1 MPRPALR
8 TRSRKRI
15 YKALPGGKTT
25 IHYKSEIPAPAKCRI
40 CNKPLSGF
48 SRLNPSEIS
57 KLNKS
62 RRRVSRIYGGSLC
75 SECLKK
81 GLKEAVRVSS
91 SS

>member
-8 TRSRKRI
+8 TRSRKRV

-25 IHYKSEIPAPAKCRI
+25 IHYRSETPASAKCRI
-40 CNKPLSGF
+40 CGKPLSGF
-48 SRLNPSEIS
+48 SRLTPSEMS

-62 RRRVSRIYGGSLC
+62 KRRVSRIYGGNLC
-75 SECLKK
+75 PECLKT

-91 SS
+91 SL